1 MSLSAASRH
10 PVGQT
15 IKTPLFLLYEWG
27 RNSEERFLEL
37 DTRHITLVLPVC
49 ERLLLSYKLSHT
61 VSSQNR
67 ANLLPPTHPKRSVV
81 SCNMANLN
89 LTWHPS
95 TSREQTF
102 VTCHPLLS
110 FPRIDESFP
119 FLHFHSHCP
128 TFQRTSIYYLQ
139 LSALLSENSLA
150 AAASFFSYP
159 WHRTH
164 RLSDPPSR
172 SIFPSFLA
180 LFSLWNAWFSFCAI
194 RARAQAWWIHVDTRH
209 THFGPRWGPNNAG

>member
-1 MSLSAASRH
+1 MSLSAVSRH

-27 RNSEERFLEL
+27 WNSEEQFIEL

-67 ANLLPPTHPKRSVV
+67 ANLLPPAHPKRSVV

-110 FPRIDESFP
+110 FPRIDEVSRFYISTLTVQPFSAPLFITFSSRRSYQKILSPPLRHFSLIRGIAPTVSRTLPHALSF
-119 FLHFHSHCP
+119 
-128 TFQRTSIYYLQ
+128 
-139 LSALLSENSLA
+139 LLSSPCFLYEMPDS
-150 AAASFFSYP
+150 
-159 WHRTH
+159 
-164 RLSDPPSR
+164 PSV
-172 SIFPSFLA
+172 
-180 LFSLWNAWFSFCAI
+180 
-194 RARAQAWWIHVDTRH
+194 Q
-209 THFGPRWGPNNAG
+209 